1 MTNKALKT
9 TNTSED
15 GAKIATILNIL
26 LMFNYLKI
34 VAKKIT

>member
-9 TNTSED
+9 TNMPED

-26 LMFNYLKI
+26 LMFNYLEI